1 MVFLLNLRQ
10 NFLFMDNTNRKFDG
24 LYITLITIAILL
36 SFSFFGKAFQIGKT
50 HFKNINIFS
59 ELTKPPADKTQIPIA
74 LLQND
79 SNAKITPTSQ
89 DSILMKQKA
98 DTLIVSYHPEKSSI
112 LGNFFA
118 SLLATKNGKKKTRI
132 AYFGDSMIEGDLI
145 TQNVRNALQ
154 KKFGGKGV
162 GFVPITS
169 VVAGYRKTIKHT
181 FSNNWEVAS
190 IIQPKD
196 STNYGISG
204 YVFHP
209 AIGKKQTEVALAS
222 LIPKDDD
229 FSWVKYNAPSSEA
242 QNISSFK
249 NFTLFF
255 GPCAQQCKITY
266 NIDGAEQRQ
275 TKLTGGKKVNSLVLN
290 KNAAFKQI
298 EIQFYADTL
307 IDVFGVSI
315 DSDEGLYLDNF
326 AMRGNSGLGLTS
338 IPTSILSGFNS
349 HLDYD
354 LIVLQFG
361 INVSDAEM
369 TDFSWYE
376 KGMQRVVKHL
386 QNAIPEAD
394 ILIVGVGDRS
404 YKKDGEFITQ
414 PSIPILI
421 EAQRNVAKKT
431 NVAFWNLYQAMGGY
445 NSMVEWVN
453 APNPLANKDYTHV
466 NATGAAKIAN
476 MFTNHILNEFAK
488 YEKKHAK

>member
-1 MVFLLNLRQ
+1 
-10 NFLFMDNTNRKFDG
+10 MDNTNRKFDG
-24 LYITLITIAILL
+24 FYITLITIAILL
-36 SFSFFGKAFQIGKT
+36 SFSFFGNAFDVGKL
-50 HFKNINIFS
+50 HLRNINIFS
-59 ELTKPPADKTQIPIA
+59 DLTKPPVKSNQTNITV
-74 LLQND
+74 LNND
-79 SNAKITPTSQ
+79 SNTTLAVNKQ
-89 DSILMKQKA
+89 DSILIKQMA
-98 DTLIVSYHPEKSSI
+98 DTLIVSYNPEKSSI

-118 SLLATKNGKKKTRI
+118 SILATKNGKKRTRI

-145 TQNVRNALQ
+145 TQNVRNTLQ

-181 FSNNWEVAS
+181 FSSNWEVAS

-196 STNYGISG
+196 NTNYGISG

-209 AIGKKQTEVALAS
+209 AVIKKQTDVALAS
-222 LIPKDDD
+222 IITQKSN
-229 FSWVKYNAPSSEA
+229 FSWVKYNAPTNEA

-255 GPCAQQCKITY
+255 GPCAQQCEINY
-266 NIDGAEQRQ
+266 SIDGADNKQ
-275 TKLTGGKKVNSLVLN
+275 TKLTGEKTVNSLFLN
-290 KNAAFKQI
+290 KNTAFKQM

-307 IDVFGVSI
+307 IDIYGVSI
-315 DSDEGLYLDNF
+315 DSDEGIYLDNF

-338 IPTSILSGFNS
+338 IPTSILSGFNN
-349 HLDYD
+349 HLHYD

-414 PSIPILI
+414 PSIPILV
-421 EAQRNVAKKT
+421 EAQKNVAKKT
-431 NVAFWNLYQAMGGY
+431 NVAFWNLYQAMGGH

-453 APNPLANKDYTHV
+453 APKPLANKDYTHV
-466 NATGAAKIAN
+466 NANGAAKIAN
-476 MFTNHILNEFAK
+476 MFTNHILNEYAK
-488 YEKKHAK
+488 YEKNNAE